1 MIMSLLYSSEMRRFV
16 SIGSLWCS
24 LERTQKATYKYKLYT
39 KLTDMLNAFAAL
51 DLGTKVSPYSALKYL
66 HHEAE

>member
-1 MIMSLLYSSEMRRFV
+1 MIMSLLYSSELRTSV
-16 SIGSLWCS
+16 SIGAECITHRRL
-24 LERTQKATYKYKLYT
+24 TYKYKPYT
-39 KLTDMLNAFAAL
+39 KLTDMFNGFDAL